1 MEFGKDQDN
10 ESNIDQDYS
19 NQRKKIVNIY
29 NNIKRELIFEY
40 FTGIYRFQLIDG
52 ELRTPNWKLKAL
64 GIVIVSIYTAAFIW
78 FIIPDPSDC
87 MTGLHVFLNNIDD
100 FPCIVVLIQYIASMI
115 TCNFL
120 MNSKNIR
127 SITLL
132 GEVDTILQVEK
143 IEDFYKKIESKLNK
157 YLILLILTHFIHGV
171 LDVFSS
177 DDIVWEMTI
186 LPLYLNQKIV
196 VLIFCSYVIML
207 NSRLRLINS
216 YLREFIQ
223 EQDKRSVPVFTVRGT
238 KTKNEKTLNYIGR
251 PSIRNT
257 KIRDLATTYDIM
269 GEICFMVNEI
279 FNFQIFISLVT
290 TFTFIVITIWTSL
303 NVYRKPD
310 YQSSQLIN
318 VLIWCM
324 NMICNVAAMSFACER
339 LLVLRNE
346 TRILVNKII
355 MNYNLPKTVRV
366 QAKAFMELVEAWP
379 LRIYVYDMFSIDI
392 TLMLKFISVAT
403 TYLIVLIQISHFI

>member
-1 MEFGKDQDN
+1 
-10 ESNIDQDYS
+10 
-19 NQRKKIVNIY
+19 
-29 NNIKRELIFEY
+29 
-40 FTGIYRFQLIDG
+40 
-52 ELRTPNWKLKAL
+52 
-64 GIVIVSIYTAAFIW
+64 
-78 FIIPDPSDC
+78 
-87 MTGLHVFLNNIDD
+87 
-100 FPCIVVLIQYIASMI
+100 
-115 TCNFL
+115 
-120 MNSKNIR
+120 
-127 SITLL
+127 
-132 GEVDTILQVEK
+132 
-143 IEDFYKKIESKLNK
+143 
-157 YLILLILTHFIHGV
+157 
-171 LDVFSS
+171 
-177 DDIVWEMTI
+177 MTI

-223 EQDKRSVPVFTVRGT
+223 EQDKRSVPVFTVRDT

-355 MNYNLPKTVRV
+355 MNYNLPKTMRV